1 MALADH
7 EHDRNLTLE
16 YLMSKMSI
24 FKSHREKNTS
34 YSKE

>member
-7 EHDRNLTLE
+7 EHDSNITLE

-24 FKSHREKNTS
+24 FKSHKNNSS
-34 YSKE
+34 YSKG